1 MLFLKNLREY
11 IYLDIFDFA
20 KEYTDKNIDILS
32 SGEKNLCRKGYFIRI
47 LSYFKKMFFSS
58 KLFNNKLNIDS
69 ECVVVVSNSV
79 NEYLSTNFLKKKIYF
94 RK

>member
-32 SGEKNLCRKGYFIRI
+32 SGEKT
-47 LSYFKKMFFSS
+47 FF
-58 KLFNNKLNIDS
+58 
-69 ECVVVVSNSV
+69 VAGA
-79 NEYLSTNFLKKKIYF
+79 IY
-94 RK
+94 